1 MLIEHRPSHFNQ
13 GLILAL
19 NNIILLRN
27 IRQGKLVLKTQRR
40 IEGIKLRVLKFCAI
54 VTADSS
60 YGIFGQL
67 SL

>member
-13 GLILAL
+13 GPILAL
-19 NNIILLRN
+19 NNTILLRN
-27 IRQGKLVLKTQRR
+27 IRRGKLVLKTQRR
-40 IEGIKLRVLKFCAI
+40 TEGIKLRVLKFHAI
-54 VTADSS
+54 VNADNS